1 MNREEAGKILSAH
14 LQSFRLRSYTDLLS
28 LMGDVQV
35 AEVLGPSGAEYQ
47 IEIDVM
53 WDSPREK
60 TNILVSGIIDDGRF
74 LAAIVVE
81 EARNRVPVTLSLTG
95 NRWGFTGR

>member
-14 LQSFRLRSYTDLLS
+14 LESFRLRSYTDLLS

-35 AEVLGPSGAEYQ
+35 AEVVGPSGAEYQ

-60 TNILVSGIIDDGRF
+60 TNIRVSGMIDDGRF
-74 LAAIVVE
+74 LAGLRPVNASFIVAPDGTFVGE
-81 EARNRVPVTLSLTG
+81 
-95 NRWGFTGR
+95 

>member
-14 LQSFRLRSYTDLLS
+14 LESFRLRSYTDLKS

-35 AEVLGPSGAEYQ
+35 AEVVGPSGAEYQ

-60 TNILVSGIIDDGRF
+60 TNIRVSGMIDDGRF
-74 LAAIVVE
+74 LTGLRPVNASFIVAPDGTFVGE
-81 EARNRVPVTLSLTG
+81 
-95 NRWGFTGR
+95 